1 MREQTLKTR
10 EASCVPRAAKHFFIP
25 VVHNPLGAMAHV
37 IAPELPLGQAK
48 PGAMGHVAAPEPTS
62 SGRRG
67 TELRDTW
74 QCRSSPQQ
82 GDEVRGCGARGSA
95 GAHLSREARS
105 GATGHVAAPEP
116 TSAGRRGPELQGT
129 WQRVDARLTPCLDLK
144 LVCGGTRSIG
154 YR

>member
-1 MREQTLKTR
+1 MWLHQSPPRQEG
-10 EASCVPRAAKHFFIP
+10 EAR
-25 VVHNPLGAMAHV
+25 G
-37 IAPELPLGQAK
+37 
-48 PGAMGHVAAPEPTS
+48 
-62 SGRRG
+62 RG
-67 TELRDTW
+67 T
-74 QCRSSPQQ
+74 C
-82 GDEVRGCGARGSA
+82 GSA

-144 LVCGGTRSIG
+144 LACGGTRSIG